1 MAAVKVAA
9 IEIENNAV
17 GNEQHVHVGWQQ
29 QRHEEQGQRPYEL
42 IRRFV
47 GDDRK
52 GGRVMESMVML
63 VYIPAHACGVP
74 EPVVPPLVAVR
85 PTS

>member
-1 MAAVKVAA
+1 
-9 IEIENNAV
+9 
-17 GNEQHVHVGWQQ
+17 
-29 QRHEEQGQRPYEL
+29 
-42 IRRFV
+42 
-47 GDDRK
+47 
-52 GGRVMESMVML
+52 MESMVML